1 MWVQRQRPGQLF
13 RKYVVICF
21 GLVSSVLLTNSLL
34 DLYFSAQDTRATLAR
49 LQSEKAA
56 AGASTIAEFLR
67 EMERQLAWTVQ
78 PAWAADPA
86 AAPPPAEDPAPALL
100 PVYRRLLRQTPAI
113 TAASYWDADGR
124 ERVHVSRLRINQAE
138 RDPGSGLVL
147 GPDWPASQ
155 GVYHGP
161 VYFRNESEPYMTVGL
176 PERGPRGGWTAA
188 EVNLTLVW
196 DLISQIGLGA
206 TGTAYVVD
214 SEGQLV
220 AHSDISMVLQRTELR
235 VLPQVQDAIG
245 SGAGPP
251 GAGRRVME
259 ARDIRGRE
267 VLSAYAPV
275 VPPGWWLFIEQPLH
289 EVFAPLYASLLRIL
303 VLLVGGLALS
313 VLASLILAQHMV
325 APIQALQEGAARLG
339 TGALDERIDVRTG
352 DELEVLAADFNR
364 MAAQLQEL
372 YVSLEHKVHERTHE
386 LAETMTQLQ
395 VANQHKSDLL
405 ATVSHELRTPLG
417 AIKGYGTALLR
428 FGPRIRAAERR
439 EFLVA
444 IDQATDRLTALIDDL
459 LLAQRLEAGRLP
471 LNPERVALPELVE
484 DLVLE
489 SAERVREHG
498 LRCEL
503 SAGLPCVRADPRRIR
518 QVLLNLVDNAVKYSP
533 EGGEIRIAAAT
544 GVAEV
549 CVCVQDSGEGIPS
562 EQLEQIFEPFQQ
574 TESSFVRTTR
584 GTGLGL
590 AICRG
595 IVTAH
600 GGRIWAESAG
610 AGRGSVFSF
619 TLPMWIDDDE

>member
-1 MWVQRQRPGQLF
+1 MWVQRQRSGQLF

-21 GLVSSVLLTNSLL
+21 GLVSTVLLSNGLL
-34 DLYFSAQDTRATLAR
+34 DLYFSAQDSRATLAR
-49 LQSEKAA
+49 LQREKAV
-56 AGASTIAEFLR
+56 AGAGRIAEFLR

-78 PAWAADPA
+78 PAWATDVAEEQPDGDL
-86 AAPPPAEDPAPALL
+86 APPLL
-100 PVYRRLLRQTPAI
+100 PMYRRLLRQTPAI
-113 TAASYWDADGR
+113 TAASYWDAGGQ
-124 ERVHVSRLRINQAE
+124 EQVHVSRLRINQTQSDARFGAE
-138 RDPGSGLVL
+138 LERALATAPS
-147 GPDWPASQ
+147 
-155 GVYHGP
+155 VYYGP
-161 VYFRNESEPYMTVGL
+161 VYFRNESEPYMTVAL

-196 DLISQIGLGA
+196 DLISQLGLGP

-214 SEGQLV
+214 AQGQLV
-220 AHSDISMVLQRTELR
+220 AHSDISLVLQRSELG
-235 VLPQVQDAIG
+235 VLPQVQDALGLG
-245 SGAGPP
+245 SGPRA
-251 GAGRRVME
+251 AGRRVIE
-259 ARDIRGRE
+259 ARDFQGRD

-275 VPPGWWLFIEQPLH
+275 MPPGWWLFIEQPLH

-303 VLLVGGLALS
+303 ILLVGGLALS
-313 VLASLILAQHMV
+313 VLASLVLAQRMV
-325 APIQALQEGAARLG
+325 APIQALQKGAARLG

-372 YVSLEHKVHERTHE
+372 YFSLEQKVHERTHE
-386 LAETMTQLQ
+386 LAETMNQLQ

-444 IDQATDRLTALIDDL
+444 IDEATDRLTALIDDL

-484 DLVLE
+484 EIALE
-489 SAERVREHG
+489 TAQRVREHT
-498 LRCEL
+498 LVCEVPPD
-503 SAGLPCVRADPRRIR
+503 LPAVRADPRRLH

-533 EGGEIRIAAAT
+533 EGGPIRLAAAL
-544 GVAEV
+544 GGGEV
-549 CVCVQDSGEGIPS
+549 CVCVQDSGEGIS
-562 EQLEQIFEPFQQ
+562 AEQLEQIFEPFQQ
-574 TESSFVRTTR
+574 TETSFVRTTR

-595 IVTAH
+595 IIAAH

-610 AGRGSVFSF
+610 PGRGSSFSF
-619 TLPMWIDDDE
+619 TLPIWMDDDE

>member
-1 MWVQRQRPGQLF
+1 MWAQRQRSGQLF

-21 GLVSSVLLTNSLL
+21 GLVSSILLTNGLL
-34 DLYFSAQDTRATLAR
+34 DLYFSAQDNRATLAR

-56 AGASTIAEFLR
+56 AGATTIAEFLR
-67 EMERQLAWTVQ
+67 DMERELAWTVQ
-78 PAWAADPA
+78 PAWATDP
-86 AAPPPAEDPAPALL
+86 AAPPPPADDPVPLLL

-124 ERVHVSRLRINQAE
+124 ERVHVSRLRINQTEPDA
-138 RDPGSGLVL
+138 GGGA
-147 GPDWPASQ
+147 GPALDATAAQ
-155 GVYHGP
+155 GVYYGP

-176 PERGPRGGWTAA
+176 PERGPRGGWSAA

-196 DLISQIGLGA
+196 DLVSRIGLGA

-214 SEGQLV
+214 SQGQLV

-235 VLPQVQDAIG
+235 VLPQVREAIE
-245 SGAGPP
+245 SGA
-251 GAGRRVME
+251 AGRRVME
-259 ARDIRGRE
+259 ARDFQGRE
-267 VLSAYAPV
+267 VLSAAAPV
-275 VPPGWWLFIEQPLH
+275 VPPGWWLFIEAPLH
-289 EVFAPLYASLLRIL
+289 EVFAPLYASMLRIL

-313 VLASLILAQHMV
+313 VLASLILAQRMV

-339 TGALDERIDVRTG
+339 TGALDERIDVRSG
-352 DELEVLAADFNR
+352 DELGLLADDFNR

-372 YVSLEHKVHERTHE
+372 YLSLEQKVHERTHE

-444 IDQATDRLTALIDDL
+444 IDQATDRLAALIDDL

-471 LNPERVALPELVE
+471 MYPERVALPDLIDE
-484 DLVLE
+484 LVLE
-489 SAERVREHG
+489 SAERVREHS

-503 SAGLPCVRADPRRIR
+503 PADLPCVRADPRRIR

-533 EGGEIRIAAAT
+533 PGGEIRIAAGP

-549 CVCVQDSGEGIPS
+549 CVCVQDSGEGIPT

-595 IVTAH
+595 IITAQ

-610 AGRGSVFSF
+610 TGRGSTFSF
-619 TLPMWIDDDE
+619 TLPIWVDDDE